1 MPARP
6 LGHVVIVGP
15 CLALVALGSILAPG
29 GTAAATAVAGSQRPA
44 TSSAASTT
52 TALLPAA
59 TSSLTTADLQRVRA
73 TRVLFGHQSVG
84 WNIVDGIGAV
94 YSSRALAAPRFVVGA
109 APVSR
114 SGFFAHDGIGSNGAP
129 ATKIRDFAAR
139 LRGGAAARVDVAF
152 MKLCYVDITAGTDVK
167 AVFTQYSRTVRA
179 LRTSFPRLVLLHLT
193 VPLTTGSP
201 SDNAARGRYNALLR
215 QAYGASGRLV
225 DIAAAE
231 SVSPTGARVTVAY
244 RGARYQAMYAGYT
257 SDGGHLNALGSRRVA
272 AALLLRLSRAPR

>member
-1 MPARP
+1 MSAHPLAR
-6 LGHVVIVGP
+6 VVPVGLS
-15 CLALVALGSILAPG
+15 LALVALGGAVLAG
-29 GTAAATAVAGSQRPA
+29 APA
-44 TSSAASTT
+44 AASTAPGAASAAGRAT
-52 TALLPAA
+52 TTVLPAA
-59 TSSLTTADLQRVRA
+59 TSSLTAADLQRVRA

-84 WNIVDGIGAV
+84 WNIVEGIGAV
-94 YSSRALAAPRFVVGA
+94 YSSRGLAGPRFVVGA
-109 APVSR
+109 PPASR

-139 LRGGAAARVDVAF
+139 LRAGAAAKVDVAF

-167 AVFTQYSRTVRA
+167 AVFSQYSRTVKS
-179 LRTSFPRLVLLHLT
+179 LRTSFPRLVILHLT

-225 DIAAAE
+225 DIAAVE
-231 SVSPTGARVTVAY
+231 SLSPTGARVTVAY

-257 SDGGHLNALGSRRVA
+257 SDGGHLNAVGSRRVA
-272 AALLLRLSRAPR
+272 AALLLRISRAPR

>member
-6 LGHVVIVGP
+6 PSRVALVGP
-15 CLALVALGSILAPG
+15 CLALMVLGSTLATAAP
-29 GTAAATAVAGSQRPA
+29 AAATPAPARAGS
-44 TSSAASTT
+44 TVGSAS

-59 TSSLTTADLQRVRA
+59 TSSLTTADLTRVRA

-84 WNIVDGIGAV
+84 WNIVEGIRAV
-94 YSSRALAAPRFVVGA
+94 YSSRSLAGPRFVVGA

-129 ATKIRDFAAR
+129 TTKIRDFAAR

-179 LRTSFPRLVLLHLT
+179 LRASFPRLVLLHLT

-201 SDNAARGRYNALLR
+201 SDNAARGRYNALMR

-231 SVSPTGARVTVAY
+231 SVSPSGARVTVAY

-272 AALLLRLSRAPR
+272 AALLLRISRAPR